1 MPIYL
6 YRCDCGLR
14 FERLMSLDEPVPL
27 CPQCGGQPRKIPAG
41 FSLGKGSSETSAKDK
56 PTDRLAP
63 PWQAMAGN
71 PEKIQR
77 EVEFRKGLAEK
88 HAGGALPGGP
98 DTRS

>member
-1 MPIYL
+1 
-6 YRCDCGLR
+6 
-14 FERLMSLDEPVPL
+14 
-27 CPQCGGQPRKIPAG
+27 
-41 FSLGKGSSETSAKDK
+41 
-56 PTDRLAP
+56 
-63 PWQAMAGN
+63 MAGN